1 LALALVL
8 ALLLGSCEAAPV
20 QQDAQTAPVQQTT
33 QTEAELQIPD
43 FTVYDVEGN
52 AYKLSDFVGKPIVL
66 NFWATWCSPC
76 QMEMP
81 DFNEKYLEL
90 EDQVQF
96 LMINSTDGVQ
106 DTVEKASALI
116 AEKGY
121 QFPVFYDTDQQA
133 VTMYQITALPTT
145 YFIDADGN
153 LVTGA
158 RGMLSA
164 EDLQKGI
171 DLIK

>member
-1 LALALVL
+1 MKRILILVL
-8 ALLLGSCEAAPV
+8 ALMLLLGGCEAAP
-20 QQDAQTAPVQQTT
+20 AQQTT
-33 QTEAELQIPD
+33 QTEPELQIPN
-43 FTVYDVEGN
+43 FTVYDAEGN
-52 AYKLSDFVGKPIVL
+52 PYKLSDFVGKPIVL
-66 NFWATWCSPC
+66 NFWATWCGPC

-81 DFNEKYLEL
+81 DFNDKYLEL
-90 EDQVQF
+90 GDKVQF

-116 AEKGY
+116 TEKGY
-121 QFPVFYDTDQQA
+121 QFPVFYDTTQQA

-145 YFIDADGN
+145 YFIDGSGN

-164 EDLQKGI
+164 EDLQRGI
-171 DLIK
+171 DQIT